1 MVAVLNE
8 CTKYSKRSQY
18 LLFLGRYGG
27 LAAMVSEAWLSNY
40 DDGLRT
46 CMKCVTWLHVFHIR
60 DQDVITPQT
69 PVLDFS

>member
-1 MVAVLNE
+1 MI
-8 CTKYSKRSQY
+8 
-18 LLFLGRYGG
+18 
-27 LAAMVSEAWLSNY
+27 SEAWLLNY
-40 DDGLRT
+40 DNGLRT